1 MIALPTFRGSS
12 NGSLDWRNV
21 GPAQWP
27 KYKASVANTI
37 ATRTVA
43 DTTVEGGGTYA
54 VGNKFLGGLL
64 LPDGRVFCNPFA
76 VLYGSIYDPTTDSF
90 TNTPNL
96 IPNLYN
102 TLGSVLLKNGNIYLI
117 PSSGGILGVVY
128 NPTTNAVLTAP
139 TGAATA
145 PTATEAYCGGV
156 VMQDGRVF
164 CVPSGSTVARIYNPV
179 TNILESPTITNGAFP
194 GTATA
199 YSGGVLLADGRV
211 FLVPRSTT
219 IGKIYNPVTNE
230 ITNTGN
236 SVAVGADKYLGG
248 VLMPNGKVFCVP
260 LNSTVAKIYD
270 PTTNLFEPDITG
282 FGSGFVGG
290 VLLPNGTIFCGTHAL
305 TGSPKIYNPST
316 GAITTAAGTYGIYYG
331 WGGTVLMNDGR
342 VFCIPFAATK
352 SKIYGGGGGFN
363 QNVSLSSYYNKL

>member
-37 ATRTVA
+37 ATSTVA

-64 LPDGRVFCNPFA
+64 LPDGRVFCNPFQF
-76 VLYGSIYDPTTDSF
+76 VYGSIYDPLTDSF
-90 TNTPNL
+90 INTPNL
-96 IPNLYN
+96 IGATTNI
-102 TLGSVLLKNGNIYLI
+102 LGSVLLNNGNIYLI
-117 PSSGGILGVVY
+117 PSRLGITGVVY
-128 NPTTNAVLTAP
+128 NPTTNTILTAP

-145 PTATEAYCGGV
+145 PTASESYAGGV

-164 CVPSGSTVARIYNPV
+164 CVPSGATVARIYNPV
-179 TNILESPTITNGAFP
+179 TNVLESPTITNGAFP
-194 GTATA
+194 GSPNA

-211 FLVPRSTT
+211 FITPR
-219 IGKIYNPVTNE
+219 GVGPAKIYNPYTNE
-230 ITNTGN
+230 ITNSGN
-236 SVAVGADKYLGG
+236 SITVAVNSYFGG
-248 VLMPNGKVFCVP
+248 CLMPNGKVFCAP
-260 LNSTVAKIYD
+260 LAATVAKVFD
-270 PTTNLFEPDITG
+270 PVTNLFEPDITG
-282 FGSGFVGG
+282 FGAGFLGATM
-290 VLLPNGTIFCGTHAL
+290 LPNGNVFCAPHSTA
-305 TGSPKIYNPST
+305 TSPKIYNPST
-316 GAITTAAGTYGIYYG
+316 GVVTTAAGTYSVTNG
-331 WGGTVLMNDGR
+331 WGGAVLMKDGR
-342 VFCIPFAATK
+342 VFCIPYAATK